1 MPPVLN
7 PNQSKVDGLA
17 FLGLSLS
24 RKSDDDVGHS
34 DSQTHQTEFDFNE
47 ILDRSYEYIFSTND
61 DGWLVGGGEPPH
73 SYKLTANDSAHV
85 EMMRIG
91 TYEPQWGGVCQAE
104 IIDVLR
110 SGKILIPEMMVVP
123 TAVVANGD
131 VPPELEI
138 RFDLVVDDAQHGDVL
153 PVNWQLRFVHNQLFR
168 HFQFPSRFCPG
179 AFHSTI
185 VRKAEFRSKDHEKA
199 YFAKCAKAV
208 ARWRRAGPK
217 PLRAQDRSGIETV
230 YCKPK
235 GSSSSTTSSAFGPSS
250 CGPLLTPLL
259 DIVDEM
265 LTPTPADDL
274 TSGIY
279 LFRDRNTI
287 THYFCPNFRPDT
299 MEKVRLVRQVL
310 AESWDESSL
319 SWKGGVGGGG
329 GAVAR
334 PPTDAASRDGP
345 EAPGGNKKKDHTTDG
360 AVETLGLKFNSSV
373 PIHNKGKSSS
383 SAHNNNNNKP
393 AVAGSKK
400 PSQER
405 RGRPR
410 QQKPIQQQQQQQL
423 SPPLS
428 PPTRRSPPAPVKSF
442 GAKMTLR
449 SRSLFQLHRRTPR
462 GIVEEV
468 PAAAAE

>member
-1 MPPVLN
+1 
-7 PNQSKVDGLA
+7 
-17 FLGLSLS
+17 
-24 RKSDDDVGHS
+24 
-34 DSQTHQTEFDFNE
+34 
-47 ILDRSYEYIFSTND
+47 
-61 DGWLVGGGEPPH
+61 
-73 SYKLTANDSAHV
+73 
-85 EMMRIG
+85 
-91 TYEPQWGGVCQAE
+91 
-104 IIDVLR
+104 VLR
-110 SGKILIPEMMVVP
+110 SGKILIPDMMVVP
-123 TAVVANGD
+123 TAVVVNGD

-138 RFDLVVDDAQHGDVL
+138 RFDLVDDPQHGDVL
-153 PVNWQLRFVHNQLFR
+153 PVNWQLRFVHNQLFQ

-250 CGPLLTPLL
+250 CGPLFTPLL

-329 GAVAR
+329 DGAAAR
-334 PPTDAASRDGP
+334 PAADAASRDGP
-345 EAPGGNKKKDHTTDG
+345 EAPGGKKEDHTTDG
-360 AVETLGLKFNSSV
+360 AVETLGLADVVPKEEKANYSV
-373 PIHNKGKSSS
+373 PNNKNNNKSKSSS
-383 SAHNNNNNKP
+383 SAHNNNNNNKP
-393 AVAGSKK
+393 AVAGPKK

-410 QQKPIQQQQQQQL
+410 QQKPIQQQQQQL
-423 SPPLS
+423 SLPPAP
-428 PPTRRSPPAPVKSF
+428 PPTRRSPPAPLKSF

-449 SRSLFQLHRRTPR
+449 SRSWFQLHRRTPR